1 MIQDKGLVMQ
11 GDEAASPETFG
22 QTAPHILDE
31 NINSSVNVTP
41 VHCRDFQYDESPP
54 ELFTQPRNMFDKQ
67 NRVYGGLQLYREKQ
81 RAALWSEPINDQVTH
96 DNYQNSN
103 CPNVKCDSDQIPF
116 KFNEKR
122 TFAENVN
129 EIHGNIFDNSQ
140 DSTFGYV
147 KTGSSDVN
155 LGVRRNTDLGKFVN
169 RPFSGHENHNFI
181 CDNNEFARTSN
192 DALFTKETHFSD
204 DLSLSSQE
212 FAAVINK
219 NLIPKNEQT
228 TSATQKN
235 INSSSKWEKYYSQQS
250 EEDLH
255 LDIDALKVKVKDFS
269 VIEKPFKTDNVIFPR
284 NQIDIST
291 QHTNIINNRTNV
303 DKRLFPQL
311 PPVKED
317 TTVSKVM
324 CTNTAT
330 QISRLDNSKLPSSFS
345 SMDSFEQMLANDN
358 LDFSDPELD
367 KLLQTQTNV
376 DKIEGELISE
386 SPGSNPNEKFSVAN
400 ASDMQNDA
408 QWDHKQGEKCSRQK
422 LSPEENEY
430 PNGSC
435 GEIEHQSGSC
445 KEVELDFTPCDKD
458 ETNLV
463 ENSMAAKPH
472 ENIDSMQAV
481 ECDTKIADTCDK
493 KTVENCDIK
502 FPDINDRHFE
512 AHNETH
518 AGVKSLSESEISF
531 SLDDSFVT
539 SIQLN
544 VKASTETKKRPAVS
558 LRAPW
563 KENTNSNSVI
573 ENVIKSPVSA
583 LKRPIANESRIGVG
597 YKEDHQSAIID
608 TDKMNIESSDN
619 VRLDVVENKPCNM
632 RINFMGYDSEDD
644 DLPSG
649 EEVAIPEKTEVRQN
663 ERENA
668 FSENPQNKKSNM
680 FTNSNSS
687 QLKTDTQDKPN
698 PSLSSLK
705 AGTGSVST
713 PFKNPFKNGE
723 MTQKR
728 TANQGN
734 RVTKRLVL
742 HVYGASD
749 LHFFVPAF
757 NLSYNIFR
765 INIFRI

>member
-11 GDEAASPETFG
+11 GDEAASPNMMG
-22 QTAPHILDE
+22 QRASHILDE

-67 NRVYGGLQLYREKQ
+67 NRVYGGLQVYREKQ
-81 RAALWSEPINDQVTH
+81 KAALWSEPIDDQVIH

-147 KTGSSDVN
+147 KTGSFDVN
-155 LGVRRNTDLGKFVN
+155 LGVRRNTDTDKFVN
-169 RPFSGHENHNFI
+169 GTLYGHGNDNFI
-181 CDNNEFARTSN
+181 CDDNEFARTSTG
-192 DALFTKETHFSD
+192 ALFSKETHFSD

-212 FAAVINK
+212 FAAVINQS
-219 NLIPKNEQT
+219 LIPKNEQT

-235 INSSSKWEKYYSQQS
+235 SNSSSKWEKYYSQQS
-250 EEDLH
+250 EEDVH
-255 LDIDALKVKVKDFS
+255 LNIDALKVKVKDFS
-269 VIEKPFKTDNVIFPR
+269 VIEEPFKTDNVTFPR
-284 NQIDIST
+284 NQIDFST
-291 QHTNIINNRTNV
+291 QHTNVINDRINSN
-303 DKRLFPQL
+303 KRLVPQL
-311 PPVKED
+311 PPVKEE
-317 TTVSKVM
+317 TTVSKVTY
-324 CTNTAT
+324 TNPAT
-330 QISRLDNSKLPSSFS
+330 QVSRLDNSKLPSSFS

-376 DKIEGELISE
+376 DKIEGELINE
-386 SPGSNPNEKFSVAN
+386 SPDSIPNEKLSVVN
-400 ASDMQNDA
+400 ASDKQRDA
-408 QWDHKQGEKCSRQK
+408 QWDHNQGGKCSRQK
-422 LSPEENEY
+422 LFPEENEY
-430 PNGSC
+430 PNASC
-435 GEIEHQSGSC
+435 EEKQHQSGSYG
-445 KEVELDFTPCDKD
+445 EVGLDFTPCDKD
-458 ETNLV
+458 EANLV
-463 ENSMAAKPH
+463 ENSMAAKTH
-472 ENIDSMQAV
+472 ENIDPLQAV

-512 AHNETH
+512 AHNETPS
-518 AGVKSLSESEISF
+518 GVKSLSESEISF

-539 SIQLN
+539 SNHFN

-583 LKRPIANESRIGVG
+583 LKRPIANENRIGVG

-632 RINFMGYDSEDD
+632 QINFMGYDSEDG

-668 FSENPQNKKSNM
+668 FSQNPQNKKSNM
-680 FTNSNSS
+680 FINSNSS

-713 PFKNPFKNGE
+713 QFKNPFKNGE
-723 MTQKR
+723 MMQKR

-749 LHFFVPAF
+749 LHFFCTCF
-757 NLSYNIFR
+757 
-765 INIFRI
+765 